1 MANIAIVTDTSS
13 DILPEQAK
21 ADGIRLVPL
30 TVSFG
35 DETWDAGTEL
45 SNEDFY
51 QKLTAPGAPFP
62 RTAAPNPAAFEA
74 AYREALDAGADGIVC
89 VALSEKASATYS
101 AAVNAAASLGEGKVE
116 VVDSETSSHS
126 LALMVRGAVRLA
138 AAGATQDE
146 IVAHVEDLR
155 SRSQLFFTVSTLEYL
170 QKGGRIGRASALL
183 GTALSIRPILF
194 IDSGEVATAD
204 KRRTSAKAR
213 ARLLELVSERPV
225 EQVVVLQTMTPGIED
240 FADDVAVAMGLDR
253 EAIEL
258 GVMGPVSGS
267 HLGPGVLG
275 AAFITTD

>member
-13 DILPEQAK
+13 DILPEPAK

-35 DETWDAGTEL
+35 DETWEAGTEL

-74 AYREALDAGADGIVC
+74 VYREALDAGADAIVC
-89 VALSEKASATYS
+89 VTISEKVSATYS
-101 AAVNAAASLGEGKVE
+101 SAVNAASSIGDGKVE
-116 VVDSETSSHS
+116 VVDSMTTSISQG
-126 LALMVRGAVRLA
+126 LMVRAAAKLA

-146 IVAHVEDLR
+146 IVAHVKDLR
-155 SRSQLFFTVSTLEYL
+155 SRSQLIFTVATLEYL

-183 GTALSIRPILF
+183 GTVLSIKPILYVE
-194 IDSGEVATAD
+194 DGVVATAD
-204 KRRTSAKAR
+204 KRRTAAKAR
-213 ARLLELVSERPV
+213 ARLLELASERPV
-225 EQVVVLQTMTPGIED
+225 EQAVVLQTMTPGIEE
-240 FADDVAVAMGLDR
+240 FADQVAATLGLDR
-253 EAIEL
+253 DAIEI

-275 AAFITTD
+275 VSLILAA

>member
-35 DETWDAGTEL
+35 DETWDAGTGL

-62 RTAAPNPAAFEA
+62 KTAAPNPAAFEA

-101 AAVNAAASLGEGKVE
+101 AAVNAAASFGEGKVE

-126 LALMVRGAVRLA
+126 LALMVRGAARLA
-138 AAGATQDE
+138 AAGATQAE

-183 GTALSIRPILF
+183 GTALAIKPILF

-204 KRRTSAKAR
+204 KRRTVAKAR

-225 EQVVVLQTMTPGIED
+225 EQVVVLQTMTPGIEE

-253 EAIEL
+253 DAIEL

>member
-1 MANIAIVTDTSS
+1 MVNIAIVTDTSS
-13 DILPEQAK
+13 DILPEHAK

-30 TVSFG
+30 TVSFD
-35 DETWDAGTEL
+35 DETWEAGTGL

-74 AYREALDAGADGIVC
+74 AFREALDAGADGIVC
-89 VALSEKASATYS
+89 VTLSEKASATYS
-101 AAVNAAASLGEGKVE
+101 SAVNAAASFDEGKVE
-116 VVDSETSSHS
+116 VVDSKTSSHS

-138 AAGATQDE
+138 TTGATQDE

-183 GTALSIRPILF
+183 GTALSIRPVLY
-194 IDSGEVATAD
+194 IDDGVVATAD
-204 KRRTSAKAR
+204 KRRTAAKAR

-225 EQVVVLQTMTPGIED
+225 EQVVVLQTMTPGIEE